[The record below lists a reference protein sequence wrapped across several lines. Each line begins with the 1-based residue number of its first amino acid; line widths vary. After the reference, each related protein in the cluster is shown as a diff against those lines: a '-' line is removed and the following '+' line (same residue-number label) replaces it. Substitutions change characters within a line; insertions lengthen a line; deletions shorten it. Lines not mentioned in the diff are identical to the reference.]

1 MKDMDLKIRKR
12 DASSVDY
19 DPTKISLAIEKA
31 VHCVTQDEGDLPV
44 HLKTIVNN
52 ITAALDNIITGYAHR
67 GQSEVDVEHIQ
78 DLVEHQLMGAGL
90 YEVARA
96 FILYRE
102 EHKKA
107 RNQRL
112 RPEASAIQDYMLVSR
127 YARYLPEF
135 GRRETF
141 AEAVGRV
148 RDMHLRRY
156 PQAEDDIRW
165 AFDQVLEKRCL
176 PSMRSMQFAGP
187 AIERNHARMYNCTF
201 GICDRLEFFHDGLFL
216 LLCGTG
222 VGFSVEF
229 EHVEKL
235 PALAPAIDEANVRHF
250 NVPDTIE
257 GWSDAMHELMLSY
270 IEGYLVEFN
279 YSKIRPRGS
288 LLETSGGRAPGH
300 VPLRR
305 ALERA
310 RNILDGALGRKLKP
324 IEAYDIMM
332 HAADAVIAGGVR
344 RSATICLFSVDDGE
358 MMNAKRGNWFVENP
372 QRGRSNNSVKLI
384 RDETSKAQFM
394 RIFAKQ
400 KEWGEP
406 GFYFAN
412 DLSHGCN
419 PCCEIGLNPHLEVTD
434 EAGNVTIESGWQ
446 FCNLTEINGAKL
458 VCEEDFRIAV
468 RAATIIGTLQAGYT
482 DFPYLGATTEKLCR
496 REALLGV
503 SITGM
508 MDSPNIALD
517 PALQRQM
524 AAYAIEVNGDLSRKI
539 GTEPAARLTCV
550 KPAGSTSLL
559 LGTAS
564 GIHPRYARRYF
575 RRVQANK
582 TDPVYRFFNEQ
593 NPHMCEES
601 VWSANKTDDV
611 ITFCV
616 EAPEK
621 AILRNEMSAM
631 DLLKY
636 VHSTQQNWVVPG
648 TARPESNPG
657 LHHNVSNTLTVR
669 PGEWDQVADYIWDNR
684 ADFTGVSM
692 LAAAGDKLYQQA
704 PHEEV
709 VTPQEETLWNE
720 LIAKFRT
727 VDYTQMR
734 EHEDVTNLQGE
745 IACAGGS
752 CELV

>member
-1 MKDMDLKIRKR
+1 MNIKVKKR
-12 DASSVDY
+12 DAISVDY
-19 DPTKISLAIEKA
+19 DEKKIYIAIEKA
-31 VHCVTQDEGDLPV
+31 IKNA
-44 HLKTIVNN
+44 LKYENEVPAHIRTILNN
-52 ITAALDNIITGYAHR
+52 ITSAIDNIIQGYAKR
-67 GQSEVDVEHIQ
+67 GKEEIDVETIQ
-78 DLVEHQLMGAGL
+78 DLVEQQLMGAGL

-96 FILYRE
+96 YILYRE

-112 RPEASAIQDYMLVSR
+112 RPDASAIQDYMLVSR
-127 YARYLPEF
+127 YARFLPEK

-141 AEAVGRV
+141 EEAVNRV
-148 RDMHLRRY
+148 RNMHLRRY
-156 PQAEDDIRW
+156 PAATEDINW
-165 AFDQVLEKRCL
+165 AFDRVLEKRCL
-176 PSMRSMQFAGP
+176 PSMRSMQFGGK
-187 AIERNHARMYNCTF
+187 AIEKNHARMYNCTF
-201 GICDRLEFFHDGLFL
+201 GICDHIEFFRNGLFL

-235 PALAPAIDEANVRHF
+235 PPLAPAIDEGTVRHF
-250 NVPDTIE
+250 TIPDTIE
-257 GWSDAMHELMLSY
+257 GWADALHELVMSY
-270 IEGYLVEFN
+270 VEGYLVEFN
-279 YSKIRPRGS
+279 YSQIRHRGAP
-288 LLETSGGRAPGH
+288 LKTSGGRAPGH

-305 ALERA
+305 AIERA
-310 RNILDGALGRKLKP
+310 RNIFDGALGRKLKP
-324 IEAYDIMM
+324 IECYDIMM

-344 RSATICLFSVDDGE
+344 RSATICLFSPDDGE
-358 MMNAKRGNWFVENP
+358 MMNAKRGNWFEENP

-384 RDETSKAQFM
+384 RNETSKAQFL

-406 GFYFAN
+406 GFYFSN

-419 PCCEIGLNPHLEVTD
+419 PCCEIGLNPHLEVID
-434 EAGNVTIESGWQ
+434 EKGEKHIESGWQ

-458 VCEEDFRIAV
+458 RSEEDFKIAV

-482 DFPYLGATTEKLCR
+482 DFPYVGETTEKLCR

-508 MDSPNIALD
+508 MDSPSIALN
-517 PALQRQM
+517 PKLQKKM
-524 AAYAIEVNGDLSRKI
+524 AQYAIEVNREISLKI

-564 GIHPRYARRYF
+564 GIHPRHARRYF

-582 TDPVYRFFNEQ
+582 TDPVYKFFKQ
-593 NPHMCEES
+593 KNPHMCEES

-616 EAPEK
+616 EAPDE
-621 AILRNEMSAM
+621 AILRSEMSAM
-631 DLLKY
+631 DLLKH
-636 VHSTQQNWVVPG
+636 VHSTQQNWVIPG
-648 TARPESNPG
+648 TARPEMNPG
-657 LHHNVSNTLTVR
+657 LYHNVSNTLTVR
-669 PGEWDQVADYIWDNR
+669 EDEWDDIAEYIWENR
-684 ADFTGVSM
+684 ADFTGISM
-692 LAAAGDKLYQQA
+692 LAASGDKLYQQA

-709 VTPQEETLWNE
+709 STPQDETLWNE
-720 LIAKFRT
+720 LISKFQS
-727 VDYTQMR
+727 VDFTQMK
-734 EHEDVTNLQGE
+734 ETEDETNLQGE
-745 IACAGGS
+745 IACAGGA

>member
-1 MKDMDLKIRKR
+1 MSIKVKKR
-12 DASSVDY
+12 DYATVDY
-19 DPTKISLAIEKA
+19 DERKIFKAIEKA
-31 VHCVTQDEGDLPV
+31 VKSSVLTEGDVPQ
-44 HLKTIVNN
+44 HLVTIVRD
-52 ITAALDNIITGYAHR
+52 ITAKLDNIIKGYQQR
-67 GQSEVDVEHIQ
+67 GKDQVDVEHIQ
-78 DLVEHQLMGAGL
+78 DLVEQQLMGAGL
-90 YEVARA
+90 YEVAKA
-96 FILYRE
+96 YILYRE
-102 EHKKA
+102 EHKHA

-112 RPEASAIQDYMLVSR
+112 RPDAAAIQDYMLASR
-127 YARYLPEF
+127 YARFLPAL

-148 RDMHLRRY
+148 RDMHLRCF
-156 PQAEDDIRW
+156 PAAEEDIRW
-165 AFDQVLEKRCL
+165 AFDRVLEKRCL
-176 PSMRSMQFAGP
+176 PSMRSMQFGGK
-187 AIERNHARMYNCTF
+187 AIETNHARMYNCTF
-201 GICDRLEFFHDGLFL
+201 GICDRMEFFAEGLYL

-235 PALAPAIDEANVRHF
+235 PPLAPSIDEGSVVHF
-250 NVPDTIE
+250 TVPDTIE
-257 GWSDAMHELMLSY
+257 GWADAMQALIDSY
-270 IEGYLVEFN
+270 VKGYLVEFN
-279 YSKIRPRGS
+279 YSLIRPRGAKLS
-288 LLETSGGRAPGH
+288 TSGGRAPGH

-305 ALERA
+305 AIERG

-324 IEAYDIMM
+324 IECYDVMM

-344 RSATICLFSVDDGE
+344 RSATICLFSADDGE
-358 MMNAKRGNWFVENP
+358 MMNAKRGNWFEENP

-384 RDETSKAQFM
+384 RDETSKAQFL
-394 RIFAKQ
+394 RIFTKQ

-419 PCCEIGLNPHLEVTD
+419 PCCEIGLNPHLEVKD
-434 EAGNVTIESGWQ
+434 ADGNVTIESGWQ

-458 VCEEDFRIAV
+458 LSEEDFRIAV

-482 DFPYLGATTEKLCR
+482 TFPYLGETTEKLCR

-508 MDSPNIALD
+508 MDSPSITLD
-517 PALQRQM
+517 PDMQQRM
-524 AAYAIEVNGDLSRKI
+524 AKYAIEVNRETTLKI

-564 GIHPRYARRYF
+564 GIHPRHARRYF

-582 TDPVYRFFNEQ
+582 TDPIYKFFNEV

-616 EAPEK
+616 EAPEE
-621 AILRNEMSAM
+621 AILRSEMSAM

-648 TARPESNPG
+648 TARPEMNPG
-657 LHHNVSNTLTVR
+657 LYHNVSNTLTVR
-669 PGEWDQVADYIWDNR
+669 EGEWDAVADYIWENR
-684 ADFTGVSM
+684 ADFTGISM
-692 LAAAGDKLYQQA
+692 LAATGDKIYQQA

-709 VTPQEETLWNE
+709 VTAQDETLWNE
-720 LIAKFRT
+720 LISKFRS
-727 VDYTQMR
+727 VDYTEMQ
-734 EHEDVTNLQGE
+734 EADDETNLQGE
-745 IACAGGS
+745 IACAGGA

>member
-1 MKDMDLKIRKR
+1 MVIKVKKR
-12 DASSVDY
+12 DAATVDY
-19 DPTKISLAIEKA
+19 DESKIFSAIEKA
-31 VHCVTQDEGDLPV
+31 VKSATKTDENVPP
-44 HLKTIVNN
+44 HLLTIVKD
-52 ITAALDNIITGYAHR
+52 ITAKLDNIIKGYEHR
-67 GQSEVDVEHIQ
+67 GQDGVDVEQIQ
-78 DLVEHQLMGAGL
+78 DLVEQQLMGAGL
-90 YEVARA
+90 YDVAKA
-96 FILYRE
+96 YILYRE

-112 RPEASAIQDYMLVSR
+112 RPDASAIQDYMLVSR
-127 YARYLPEF
+127 YARFLPEL

-141 AEAVGRV
+141 PEAVGRV
-148 RDMHLRRY
+148 RDMHLRTF
-156 PQAEDDIRW
+156 PGAETDIRW
-165 AFDQVLEKRCL
+165 AFDQVVDKRCL
-176 PSMRSMQFAGP
+176 PSMRSMQFGGQ
-187 AIERNHARMYNCTF
+187 AIEKNHARMYNCTF
-201 GICDRLEFFHDGLFL
+201 GICDRIEFFREGLYL

-235 PALAPAIDEANVRHF
+235 PELAPSVDEGTVVHF
-250 NVPDTIE
+250 TVPDTIE
-257 GWSDAMHELMLSY
+257 GWADAMHELVVSY
-270 IEGYLVEFN
+270 TEGYLVEFN
-279 YSKIRPRGS
+279 YSKIRSRGS
-288 LLETSGGRAPGH
+288 VLKTSGGRAPGH

-305 ALERA
+305 ALERC

-324 IEAYDIMM
+324 IECYDLMM

-344 RSATICLFSVDDGE
+344 RSATICLFSPDDGE
-358 MMNAKRGNWFVENP
+358 MMNAKRGNWFNENP

-384 RDETSKAQFM
+384 RNETSKAQFL
-394 RIFAKQ
+394 RIFQKQ

-406 GFYFAN
+406 GFYFSN

-419 PCCEIGLNPHLEVTD
+419 PCCEIGLNPHLEVKD
-434 EAGNVTIESGWQ
+434 AEGNITIESGWQ
-446 FCNLTEINGAKL
+446 FCNLTEINGAML
-458 VCEEDFRIAV
+458 HTEEDFRIAV

-482 DFPYLGATTEKLCR
+482 TFPYLGETTEKLCR

-508 MDSPNIALD
+508 MDSPSVTLD
-517 PALQRQM
+517 PIMQQKM
-524 AAYAIEVNGDLSRKI
+524 AKYAIEVNREISLKI
-539 GTEPAARLTCV
+539 NTEPAARLTCV

-564 GIHPRYARRYF
+564 GIHPRHARRYF

-582 TDPVYRFFNEQ
+582 TDPVYKFFNAQ
-593 NPHMCEES
+593 NPHMCNES

-616 EAPEK
+616 EAPEE
-621 AILRNEMSAM
+621 AILRSEMSAI

-648 TARPESNPG
+648 TARPETNPG
-657 LHHNVSNTLTVR
+657 LYHNVSNTLTVR
-669 PGEWDQVADYIWDNR
+669 DGEWDAVAEYIWENR
-684 ADFTGVSM
+684 ADFTGISM
-692 LAAAGDKLYQQA
+692 LAASGDKAYAQA

-709 VTPQEETLWNE
+709 LSAQDETLWNE
-720 LIAKFRT
+720 LIAKFHK
-727 VDYTQMR
+727 VDYTQM
-734 EHEDVTNLQGE
+734 HEQDDTTNLQGE
-745 IACAGGS
+745 IACAGGA

>member
-1 MKDMDLKIRKR
+1 MDIKVKKR
-12 DASSVDY
+12 DTATVDY
-19 DPTKISLAIEKA
+19 DESKIYNAIEKA
-31 VHCVTQDEGDLPV
+31 VKNAVQSEDDVPQ
-44 HLKTIVNN
+44 HLVTIVKD
-52 ITAALDNIITGYAHR
+52 ITAKLDNIIMGYLKR
-67 GQSEVDVEHIQ
+67 GKEEVDVEHIQ
-78 DLVEHQLMGAGL
+78 DLVEQQLMGAGL
-90 YEVARA
+90 YDVARA
-96 FILYRE
+96 YILYRE
-102 EHKKA
+102 EHKQA

-112 RPEASAIQDYMLVSR
+112 RPDASAIQDYMLASR
-127 YARYLPEF
+127 YARYLPAE
-135 GRRETF
+135 GRRETY

-148 RDMHLRRY
+148 RDMHLRAF
-156 PQAEDDIRW
+156 PSAEEDIRW
-165 AFDQVLEKRCL
+165 AFDQVLDKRCL
-176 PSMRSMQFAGP
+176 PSMRSMQFGGP
-187 AIERNHARMYNCTF
+187 AIETNHARMYNCTF
-201 GICDRLEFFHDGLFL
+201 GICDRIEFFSEGLFL

-235 PALAPAIDEANVRHF
+235 PALAANVDEGTVRHF
-250 NVPDTIE
+250 DVPDTIE
-257 GWSDAMHELMLSY
+257 GWADAMKELMLSY
-270 IEGYLVEFN
+270 IDGYLVEFN
-279 YSKIRPRGS
+279 YSQIRARGAKLS
-288 LLETSGGRAPGH
+288 TSGGRAPGH

-344 RSATICLFSVDDGE
+344 RSATICLFSPDDGE
-358 MMNAKRGNWFVENP
+358 MMNAKRGNWFNENP

-384 RDETSKAQFM
+384 RNETSKAQFL
-394 RIFAKQ
+394 RIFQKQ

-406 GFYFAN
+406 GFYFAS

-419 PCCEIGLNPHLEVTD
+419 PCCEIGLNPHLEVKD
-434 EAGNVTIESGWQ
+434 ADGNITIESGWQ

-458 VCEEDFRIAV
+458 LTEEDFQTAV

-482 DFPYLGATTEKLCR
+482 SFPYLGETTEKLCQ

-508 MDSPNIALD
+508 MDSPSITLD
-517 PALQRQM
+517 PVLQQKM
-524 AAYAIEVNGDLSRKI
+524 AKYAIEVNREVTLKI

-564 GIHPRYARRYF
+564 GIHPRHARRYF
-575 RRVQANK
+575 RRAQANK
-582 TDPVYRFFNEQ
+582 TDPVYSFFNDV

-611 ITFCV
+611 ITFCI
-616 EAPEK
+616 EAPEE
-621 AILRNEMSAM
+621 AILRSEMTAM
-631 DLLKY
+631 DLLKH

-657 LHHNVSNTLTVR
+657 LYHNVSNTLTVR
-669 PGEWDQVADYIWDNR
+669 DDEWDDVADYIWENR
-684 ADFTGVSM
+684 ADFTGISM
-692 LAAAGDKLYQQA
+692 LAATGDKIYQQA

-709 VTPQEETLWNE
+709 LTAQDETLWNE
-720 LIAKFRT
+720 LISKFQS
-727 VDYTQMR
+727 VDYTLMK
-734 EHEDVTNLQGE
+734 EEDDETNLQGE
-745 IACAGGS
+745 IACAGGA

>member
-1 MKDMDLKIRKR
+1 MQIKVKKR
-12 DASSVDY
+12 DAAKVAY
-19 DPTKISLAIEKA
+19 DETKIFNAIERA
-31 VHCVTQDEGDLPV
+31 VKSCVQPEGEVPP
-44 HLKTIVNN
+44 HLRTIVRD
-52 ITAALDNIITGYAHR
+52 ITAKLDNIIKGYQHR
-67 GQSEVDVEHIQ
+67 GMDEVDVEQIQ
-78 DLVEHQLMGAGL
+78 DLVEQQLMGAGL
-90 YEVARA
+90 YDVARA
-96 FILYRE
+96 YILYRE

-112 RPEASAIQDYMLVSR
+112 RPDASAIQDYMLVSR
-127 YARYLPEF
+127 YARFLPEM

-148 RDMHLRRY
+148 RDMHLRTF
-156 PQAEDDIRW
+156 PAAEEDIRW
-165 AFDQVLEKRCL
+165 AFDQVVDKRCL
-176 PSMRSMQFAGP
+176 PSMRSMQFGGQ
-187 AIERNHARMYNCTF
+187 AIEKNHARMYNCTF
-201 GICDRLEFFHDGLFL
+201 GICDRLEFFSEGLYL

-235 PALAPAIDEANVRHF
+235 PALAYSVDEGNVVHF
-250 NVPDTIE
+250 TVPDTIE
-257 GWSDAMHELMLSY
+257 GWADAMHELIKSY
-270 IEGYLVEFN
+270 VDGYLVEFN
-279 YSKIRPRGS
+279 YSRIRPRGS
-288 LLETSGGRAPGH
+288 LLKTSGGRAPGH

-324 IEAYDIMM
+324 IECYDIMM

-344 RSATICLFSVDDGE
+344 RSATICLFSPDDGE
-358 MMNAKRGNWFVENP
+358 MMNAKRGNWFSENP

-384 RDETSKAQFM
+384 RNETSKAQFL
-394 RIFAKQ
+394 RIFKKQ

-406 GFYFAN
+406 GFYFSNA
-412 DLSHGCN
+412 LSHGCN
-419 PCCEIGLNPHLEVTD
+419 PCCEIGLNPHLEVKD
-434 EAGNVTIESGWQ
+434 ADGNITIESGWQ

-458 VCEEDFRIAV
+458 QSEEDFRIAV

-482 DFPYLGATTEKLCR
+482 TFPYLGETTEKLCR

-508 MDSPNIALD
+508 MDSPAVTLD
-517 PALQRQM
+517 PVMQKKM
-524 AAYAIEVNGDLSRKI
+524 AKYAIEVNREVSLKI

-564 GIHPRYARRYF
+564 GIHPRHARRYF

-582 TDPVYRFFNEQ
+582 TDPVYKFFNSQ
-593 NPHMCEES
+593 NPHMCEDS

-616 EAPEK
+616 EAPEE
-621 AILRNEMSAM
+621 AILRSEMSAI
-631 DLLKY
+631 DLLKH
-636 VHSTQQNWVVPG
+636 VHSTQQNWVIPG

-657 LHHNVSNTLTVR
+657 LYHNVSNTLTVR
-669 PGEWDQVADYIWDNR
+669 DDEWDAVAEYIWENR
-684 ADFTGVSM
+684 ADFTGISM
-692 LAAAGDKLYQQA
+692 LAASGDKAYAQA

-709 VTPQEETLWNE
+709 LSAQDETLWNE
-720 LIAKFRT
+720 LISKFRS
-727 VDYTQMR
+727 VDYTQM
-734 EHEDVTNLQGE
+734 HEQDDTTNLQGE
-745 IACAGGS
+745 IACAGGA

>member
-1 MKDMDLKIRKR
+1 MVIKVKKR
-12 DASSVDY
+12 DAASVEY
-19 DPTKISLAIEKA
+19 DESKIYTAIEKA
-31 VHCVTQDEGDLPV
+31 VKSSVQTDDEVPQ
-44 HLKTIVNN
+44 HLATIIRD
-52 ITAALDNIITGYAHR
+52 ITAKMDNIIKGYEHH
-67 GQSEVDVEHIQ
+67 GKDEIDVEQIQ
-78 DLVEHQLMGAGL
+78 DLVEQQLMGAGL
-90 YEVARA
+90 YDVARA
-96 FILYRE
+96 YILYRE

-112 RPEASAIQDYMLVSR
+112 RPDASAIQDYMLASR
-127 YARYLPEF
+127 YARYIPER
-135 GRRETF
+135 GRRETYP
-141 AEAVGRV
+141 EAVGRV
-148 RDMHLRRY
+148 RDMHLRTF
-156 PQAEDDIRW
+156 PAAEEDIRW
-165 AFDQVLEKRCL
+165 AFDQVLDKRCL
-176 PSMRSMQFAGP
+176 PSMRSMQFGGP
-187 AIERNHARMYNCTF
+187 AIEKNHARMYNCTF
-201 GICDRLEFFHDGLFL
+201 GICDRVEFFAEGLFL

-235 PALAPAIDEANVRHF
+235 PPLAASVDEGTVVHF
-250 NVPDTIE
+250 DVPDTIE
-257 GWSDAMHELMLSY
+257 GWADAMQELIKSY
-270 IEGYLVEFN
+270 VEGYLVEFN
-279 YSKIRPRGS
+279 YSIIRARGTV
-288 LLETSGGRAPGH
+288 LKTSGGRAPGH

-324 IEAYDIMM
+324 IECYDVMM

-344 RSATICLFSVDDGE
+344 RSATICLFSPDDGE
-358 MMNAKRGNWFVENP
+358 MMNAKRGNWFEENP

-384 RDETSKAQFM
+384 RNETSKAQFL
-394 RIFAKQ
+394 RIFTKQ

-419 PCCEIGLNPHLEVTD
+419 PCCEIGLNPHLEVKD
-434 EAGNVTIESGWQ
+434 SEGNVTIESGWQ
-446 FCNLTEINGAKL
+446 FCNLTEINGSKL
-458 VCEEDFRIAV
+458 LSEEDFRTAV

-482 DFPYLGATTEKLCR
+482 TFPYLGETTEKLCQ

-508 MDSPNIALD
+508 MDSPSITLD
-517 PALQRQM
+517 PVLQQKM
-524 AAYAIEVNGDLSRKI
+524 ARYAIEVNREISLKI
-539 GTEPAARLTCV
+539 QTEPAARLTCV

-564 GIHPRYARRYF
+564 GIHPRHARRYF
-575 RRVQANK
+575 RRAQANK
-582 TDPVYRFFNEQ
+582 TDPVYRFFNDT

-616 EAPEK
+616 EAPEE
-621 AILRNEMSAM
+621 AILRSEMSAM
-631 DLLKY
+631 DLLKH

-669 PGEWDQVADYIWDNR
+669 DDEWDDVADYIWENR
-684 ADFTGVSM
+684 ADFTGISM
-692 LAAAGDKLYQQA
+692 LAASGDKFYQQA

-709 VTPQEETLWNE
+709 VTAQDETLWNE
-720 LIAKFRT
+720 LISKFQS
-727 VDYTQMR
+727 VDYTLMR

-745 IACAGGS
+745 IACAGGA

>member
-1 MKDMDLKIRKR
+1 MVIKVKKR
-12 DASSVDY
+12 DAATVDY
-19 DPTKISLAIEKA
+19 DESKISNAIAKA
-31 VHCVTQDEGDLPV
+31 VKSCVQPDEEVPL
-44 HLKTIVNN
+44 HLTTIVKD
-52 ITAALDNIITGYAHR
+52 ITTKLDNIIKGYEHGGR
-67 GQSEVDVEHIQ
+67 NEVDVEHIQ
-78 DLVEHQLMGAGL
+78 DLVEQQLMGVGL
-90 YEVARA
+90 YDVAKA
-96 FILYRE
+96 YILYRE

-112 RPEASAIQDYMLVSR
+112 RPDASAIQDYMLVSR
-127 YARYLPEF
+127 YARFVPEL
-135 GRRETF
+135 GRRETYP
-141 AEAVGRV
+141 EAVARV
-148 RDMHLRRY
+148 RDMHLRTY
-156 PQAEDDIRW
+156 PAAEEDIRW
-165 AFDQVLEKRCL
+165 AFDRVVEKRCL
-176 PSMRSMQFAGP
+176 PSMRSMQFGGR
-187 AIERNHARMYNCTF
+187 AIEQNHARMYNCTF
-201 GICDRLEFFHDGLFL
+201 GICDRVEFFSQGLFL

-235 PALAPAIDEANVRHF
+235 PPLAPSVDEGTVRHF
-250 NVPDTIE
+250 TVPDTIE
-257 GWSDAMHELMLSY
+257 GWSDAMQELLESY
-270 IEGYLVEFN
+270 IQGYLVEFN
-279 YSKIRPRGS
+279 YSQIRARGAQ
-288 LLETSGGRAPGH
+288 LKTSGGRAPGH

-310 RNILDGALGRKLKP
+310 RNILDGAVGRKLKP
-324 IEAYDIMM
+324 IECYDVMM

-344 RSATICLFSVDDGE
+344 RSATICLFSPDDGE
-358 MMNAKRGNWFVENP
+358 MMNAKRGTWFEENP

-384 RDETSKAQFM
+384 RNETSKAQFL
-394 RIFAKQ
+394 RIFTKQ

-419 PCCEIGLNPHLEVTD
+419 PCCEIGLNPHLEVRD
-434 EAGNVTIESGWQ
+434 ADGNVTVESGWQ
-446 FCNLTEINGAKL
+446 FCNLTEINGAML
-458 VCEEDFRIAV
+458 QSEEDFRTAV

-482 DFPYLGATTEKLCR
+482 SFPYLGETTEKLCR

-508 MDSPNIALD
+508 MDSPGIALD
-517 PALQRQM
+517 PELQRKM
-524 AAYAIEVNGDLSRKI
+524 AEYAIEVNREISLKI
-539 GTEPAARLTCV
+539 DTEPAARLTCV

-564 GIHPRYARRYF
+564 GIHPRHARRYF
-575 RRVQANK
+575 RRAQANK
-582 TDPVYRFFNEQ
+582 TDPVYQYFKET

-601 VWSANKTDDV
+601 VWSANRTDDV

-616 EAPEK
+616 EAPEE
-621 AILRNEMSAM
+621 AVLRSEMSAI
-631 DLLKY
+631 DLLKH

-657 LHHNVSNTLTVR
+657 LYHNVSNTLTVR
-669 PGEWDQVADYIWDNR
+669 DEEWDAVADYIWENR
-684 ADFTGVSM
+684 ADFTGISM

-709 VTPQEETLWNE
+709 TTAQDETLWNE
-720 LIAKFRT
+720 LITKFRS
-727 VDYTQMR
+727 VDYTQM
-734 EHEDVTNLQGE
+734 HEQEDETNLQGE
-745 IACAGGS
+745 IACAGGA

>member
-1 MKDMDLKIRKR
+1 MEIKVKKR
-12 DASSVDY
+12 DTASVEY
-19 DPTKISLAIEKA
+19 DESKIYNAIEKA
-31 VHCVTQDEGDLPV
+31 VKSSVQSEDDVPQ
-44 HLKTIVNN
+44 HLATIIRD
-52 ITAALDNIITGYAHR
+52 ITTKLDNIIKGYEHH
-67 GQSEVDVEHIQ
+67 GKDEVDVEHIQ
-78 DLVEHQLMGAGL
+78 DLVEQQLMGVGL
-90 YEVARA
+90 YDVARA
-96 FILYRE
+96 YILYRE

-112 RPEASAIQDYMLVSR
+112 RPDASAIQDYMLASR
-127 YARYLPEF
+127 YARYLPEL
-135 GRRETF
+135 GRRETY
-141 AEAVGRV
+141 AESVARV

-156 PQAEDDIRW
+156 PAAEEDIRW
-165 AFDQVLEKRCL
+165 AFDQVLDRRCL

-187 AIERNHARMYNCTF
+187 AIEKNHARMYNCTF
-201 GICDRLEFFHDGLFL
+201 GICDRVGFFRDGLFL

-235 PALAPAIDEANVRHF
+235 PVLAPSVDEGTVRHF

-257 GWSDAMHELMLSY
+257 GWADAMHELVLSY
-270 IEGYLVEFN
+270 IDGYLVEFN
-279 YSKIRPRGS
+279 YSEIRHRGS
-288 LLETSGGRAPGH
+288 FLKTSGGRAPGH

-310 RNILDGALGRKLKP
+310 RNIFDEALGRKLKP

-344 RSATICLFSVDDGE
+344 RSATICLFSPDDGE
-358 MMNAKRGNWFVENP
+358 MMNAKRGNWFEENP

-384 RDETSKAQFM
+384 RNETSKAQFL
-394 RIFAKQ
+394 RIFTKQ

-419 PCCEIGLNPHLEVTD
+419 PCCEIGLNPHLEVKGAD
-434 EAGNVTIESGWQ
+434 GSVAIESGWQ

-458 VCEEDFRIAV
+458 CSEEDFRIAV
-468 RAATIIGTLQAGYT
+468 RAATIIGTCQAGYT
-482 DFPYLGATTEKLCR
+482 EFPYLGETTEKLCC

-508 MDSPNIALD
+508 MDSPAVTLD
-517 PALQRQM
+517 PVMQQQM
-524 AAYAIEVNGDLSRKI
+524 AKYAIEVNREMSLKI

-564 GIHPRYARRYF
+564 GIHPRHARRYF

-582 TDPVYRFFNEQ
+582 TDPVYSFFNEQ
-593 NPHMCEES
+593 NPHMCEDS

-616 EAPEK
+616 EAPDE
-621 AILRNEMSAM
+621 AILRGEMSAM
-631 DLLKY
+631 DLLQH

-648 TARPESNPG
+648 TARPEMNPG

-669 PGEWDQVADYIWDNR
+669 DDEWDDVADYIWRNR
-684 ADFTGVSM
+684 ADFTGISM
-692 LAAAGDKLYQQA
+692 LAASGDKLYQQA

-709 VTPQEETLWNE
+709 VTAQDETLWNE
-720 LIAKFRT
+720 LISKFKS
-727 VDYTQMR
+727 VDYTLMHER
-734 EHEDVTNLQGE
+734 EDATNLQGE
-745 IACAGGS
+745 VACAGGA

>member
-1 MKDMDLKIRKR
+1 MERKVKKR
-12 DASSVDY
+12 DAASVEY
-19 DPTKISLAIEKA
+19 DETKIYTAIEKA
-31 VHCVTQDEGDLPV
+31 VQSAIKSEGDVPQ
-44 HLKTIVNN
+44 HLKTIINN
-52 ITAALDNIITGYAHR
+52 ITSSLDNIITGYVNR
-67 GQSEVDVEHIQ
+67 GQEEVDVEHIQ
-78 DLVEHQLMGAGL
+78 DLVEQQLMGAGL
-90 YEVARA
+90 YDVARA
-96 FILYRE
+96 YILYRE

-107 RNQRL
+107 RNQRM
-112 RPEASAIQDYMLVSR
+112 RPDASAIQDYMLVSR
-127 YARYLPEF
+127 YARYLPEL

-156 PQAEDDIRW
+156 PAAEADISW
-165 AFDQVLEKRCL
+165 AFDQVLDKRCL
-176 PSMRSMQFAGP
+176 PSMRSMQFGGK
-187 AIERNHARMYNCTF
+187 AIEKNHARMYNCTF
-201 GICDRLEFFHDGLFL
+201 GICDRIEFFRDGLFL

-235 PALAPAIDEANVRHF
+235 PAIAATVDEGTVRHF

-257 GWSDAMHELMLSY
+257 GWADAMQELVLSY
-270 IEGYLVEFN
+270 VEGYLVEFN
-279 YSKIRPRGS
+279 YSEIRHRGS
-288 LLETSGGRAPGH
+288 QLSTSGGRAPGH

-310 RNILDGALGRKLKP
+310 RNILDGAQGRKLKP

-344 RSATICLFSVDDGE
+344 RSATICLFSADDGE
-358 MMNAKRGNWFVENP
+358 MMNAKRGNWFDENP

-384 RDETSKAQFM
+384 RNETSKAQFL
-394 RIFAKQ
+394 RIFTKQ

-419 PCCEIGLNPHLEVTD
+419 PCCEIGLNPHLEVMD
-434 EAGNVTIESGWQ
+434 ADGHVTIESGWQ

-458 VCEEDFRIAV
+458 LSEEDFRIAV

-482 DFPYLGATTEKLCR
+482 DFPYLGSTTEILCR

-508 MDSPNIALD
+508 MDAPAITLD
-517 PALQRQM
+517 PVMQQKM
-524 AAYAIEVNGDLSRKI
+524 AKYAIEVNREMSLKI
-539 GTEPAARLTCV
+539 ETEPAARLTCV

-564 GIHPRYARRYF
+564 GIHPRHARRYF

-582 TDPVYRFFNEQ
+582 TDPVYKFFNEQ
-593 NPHMCEES
+593 NPHMCNES

-616 EAPEK
+616 EAPDE
-621 AILRNEMSAM
+621 AILRSEMSAM
-631 DLLKY
+631 DLLKH

-648 TARPESNPG
+648 TARPEMNPG
-657 LHHNVSNTLTVR
+657 LYHNVSNTLTVR
-669 PGEWDQVADYIWDNR
+669 DGEWDQVADYIWENR
-684 ADFTGVSM
+684 ADFTGISM
-692 LAAAGDKLYQQA
+692 LAASGDKLYQQA

-709 VTPQEETLWNE
+709 LTAQDETLWNE
-720 LIAKFRT
+720 LIANFRPS
-727 VDYTQMR
+727 DYTLM
-734 EHEDVTNLQGE
+734 HEQEDTTNLQGE
-745 IACAGGS
+745 IACAGGA

>member
-1 MKDMDLKIRKR
+1 MIKVKKR
-12 DASSVDY
+12 DSATVDY
-19 DPTKISLAIEKA
+19 DEKKIYIAIEKA
-31 VHCVTQDEGDLPV
+31 VKNATKTEGELPP
-44 HLKTIVNN
+44 HLATIIRD
-52 ITAALDNIITGYAHR
+52 ITAKLGNIVQGFERAGR
-67 GQSEVDVEHIQ
+67 AEVDVETLQ
-78 DLVEHQLMGAGL
+78 DLVEQQLMGAGL

-96 FILYRE
+96 YILYRE

-107 RNQRL
+107 RNRRL
-112 RPEASAIQDYMLVSR
+112 RPDASAIQDYMLASR
-127 YARYLPEF
+127 YARFLPEK

-141 AEAVGRV
+141 AEAVARV

-156 PQAEDDIRW
+156 PQAREDIEW
-165 AFDQVLEKRCL
+165 AFEQVLEKRCL
-176 PSMRSMQFAGP
+176 PSMRAMQFAGP
-187 AIERNHARMYNCTF
+187 AIEKNHARMYNCTF
-201 GICDRLEFFHDGLFL
+201 GICDRIEFFRDGLFL

-235 PALAPAIDEANVRHF
+235 PPLAPAIDEGNVHHF
-250 NVPDTIE
+250 TVPDTIE
-257 GWSDAMHELMLSY
+257 GWADAMQELIVSY
-270 IEGYLVEFN
+270 VEGYLVEFN
-279 YSKIRPRGS
+279 YSQIRHRGS
-288 LLETSGGRAPGH
+288 LLKTSGGRAPGH

-305 ALERA
+305 ALERS
-310 RNILDGALGRKLKP
+310 RNILDQALGRKLKP
-324 IEAYDIMM
+324 IECYDIMM

-344 RSATICLFSVDDGE
+344 RSATICLFSPDDGE
-358 MMNAKRGNWFVENP
+358 MMNAKRGNWFEENP

-384 RDETSKAQFM
+384 RNETSKAQFL

-419 PCCEIGLNPHLEVTD
+419 PCCEIGLNPHLEVRD
-434 EAGNVTIESGWQ
+434 AKGNVSIESGWQ
-446 FCNLTEINGAKL
+446 FCNLTEINGARLKG
-458 VCEEDFRIAV
+458 EEDFRTAV
-468 RAATIIGTLQAGYT
+468 RAAAIIGTCQAGYT
-482 DFPYLGATTEKLCR
+482 EFPYLGETTEKLCR
-496 REALLGV
+496 REALLGI

-508 MDSPNIALD
+508 MDSPSVALD
-517 PALQRQM
+517 PELQRRM
-524 AAYAIEVNGDLSRKI
+524 AEYAIEVNREMSVKI

-564 GIHPRYARRYF
+564 GIHPRHARRYF
-575 RRVQANK
+575 RRIQANK
-582 TDPVYRFFNEQ
+582 TDPVYRFFMEH

-616 EAPEK
+616 EAPEE
-621 AILRNEMSAM
+621 AILRGEMSAM
-631 DLLKY
+631 DLLRH

-648 TARPESNPG
+648 TARPEMNPG
-657 LHHNVSNTLTVR
+657 LYHNVSNTLTVR
-669 PGEWDQVADYIWDNR
+669 EDEWDEVAEYIWENR
-684 ADFTGVSM
+684 ADFTGISM

-709 VTPQEETLWNE
+709 TTPQDETLWNE
-720 LIAKFRT
+720 LIANFRP
-727 VDYTQMR
+727 VDYTLMVEQ
-734 EHEDVTNLQGE
+734 EDGTNLQGE
-745 IACAGGS
+745 IACAGGA

>member
-1 MKDMDLKIRKR
+1 MVIKVKKR
-12 DASSVDY
+12 DTATVDY
-19 DPTKISLAIEKA
+19 DEEKIYKAIEKA
-31 VHCVTQDEGDLPV
+31 VKSSVQSDGDVPQ
-44 HLKTIVNN
+44 HLVTIVKD
-52 ITAALDNIITGYAHR
+52 ITAKLDNIIKGYEQR
-67 GQSEVDVEHIQ
+67 GKDEIDVELIQ
-78 DLVEHQLMGAGL
+78 DLVEQQLMGAGL
-90 YEVARA
+90 YEVAKA
-96 FILYRE
+96 YILYRE
-102 EHKKA
+102 EHKQA

-112 RPEASAIQDYMLVSR
+112 RPDASAIQDYMLVSR
-127 YARYLPEF
+127 YARYLPELN
-135 GRRETF
+135 RRETY

-148 RDMHLRRY
+148 RDMHLRQF
-156 PQAEDDIRW
+156 PAAEEDIRW
-165 AFDQVLEKRCL
+165 AFDQVLDKRCL
-176 PSMRSMQFAGP
+176 PSMRSMQFGGK
-187 AIERNHARMYNCTF
+187 AIESNHARMYNCTF
-201 GICDRLEFFHDGLFL
+201 GICDRIEFFAEGLFL

-229 EHVEKL
+229 EHVDKL
-235 PALAPAIDEANVRHF
+235 PPLAPSVDEGTVVHF
-250 NVPDTIE
+250 TVPDTIE
-257 GWSDAMHELMLSY
+257 GWADAMQALMQSY

-279 YSKIRPRGS
+279 YSEVRARGAK
-288 LLETSGGRAPGH
+288 LKTSGGRAPGH

-310 RNILDGALGRKLKP
+310 RVVLDGAIGRKLKP
-324 IEAYDIMM
+324 IECYDIMM

-344 RSATICLFSVDDGE
+344 RSATICLFSPDDGE
-358 MMNAKRGNWFVENP
+358 MMNAKRGNWFETNP

-384 RDETSKAQFM
+384 RNETSKAQFL
-394 RIFAKQ
+394 RIFQKQ

-412 DLSHGCN
+412 DLAHGCN
-419 PCCEIGLNPHLEVTD
+419 PCCEIGLNPHLEVKD
-434 EAGNVTIESGWQ
+434 DQGNTTIESGWQ
-446 FCNLTEINGAKL
+446 FCNLTEINGARL
-458 VCEEDFRIAV
+458 QSEEDFRIAV
-468 RAATIIGTLQAGYT
+468 RAATIIGSLQAAYT
-482 DFPYLGATTEKLCR
+482 TFPYLGETTEKLCR

-508 MDSPNIALD
+508 MDSPAITLD
-517 PALQRQM
+517 PVLQQKM
-524 AAYAIEVNGDLSRKI
+524 AKYAIEVNREITLKL

-564 GIHPRYARRYF
+564 GIHPRHSRRYF

-582 TDPVYRFFNEQ
+582 TDPVYKHFNEQ
-593 NPHMCEES
+593 NQHMCEES

-616 EAPEK
+616 EAPEE
-621 AILRNEMSAM
+621 AILRSEMSAM
-631 DLLKY
+631 DLLRH

-648 TARPESNPG
+648 TARPELNPG

-669 PGEWDQVADYIWDNR
+669 DNEWDDVADYIWENR
-684 ADFTGVSM
+684 ADFTGISM

-709 VTPQEETLWNE
+709 ITAQDETLWNE
-720 LIAKFRT
+720 LISKFKP
-727 VDYTQMR
+727 VDYTLMQ
-734 EHEDVTNLQGE
+734 EQDDETNLQGE
-745 IACAGGS
+745 IACAGGA

>member
-1 MKDMDLKIRKR
+1 MEIKVKKR
-12 DASSVDY
+12 DAIAVDY
-19 DPTKISLAIEKA
+19 DESKIYNAIEKA
-31 VHCVTQDEGDLPV
+31 VKSATKSEEVPP
-44 HLKTIVNN
+44 HLATI
-52 ITAALDNIITGYAHR
+52 IKDISGKLDNIIEGYAR
-67 GQSEVDVEHIQ
+67 GGKEEVDVERIQ
-78 DLVEHQLMGAGL
+78 DLVEQQLMGAGL
-90 YEVARA
+90 YDVARA
-96 FILYRE
+96 YILYRE

-112 RPEASAIQDYMLVSR
+112 RPEASAIQDYMLASR
-127 YARYLPEF
+127 YARYIPEQ
-135 GRRETF
+135 GRRETY

-148 RDMHLRRY
+148 RDMHLRTF
-156 PQAEDDIRW
+156 PSAEEDIRW

-176 PSMRSMQFAGP
+176 PSMRSMQFGGP

-201 GICDRLEFFHDGLFL
+201 GICDRVEFFAEGLFL

-235 PALAPAIDEANVRHF
+235 PALAVSVDEGTVRH
-250 NVPDTIE
+250 VTVQDTIE
-257 GWSDAMHELMLSY
+257 GWADAMQELMNSY
-270 IEGYLVEFN
+270 IDGYLVEFN
-279 YSKIRPRGS
+279 YSLIRARGT
-288 LLETSGGRAPGH
+288 LLKTSGGRAPGH

-305 ALERA
+305 AIERA

-324 IEAYDIMM
+324 IEAYDVMM

-344 RSATICLFSVDDGE
+344 RSATICLFSADDGE
-358 MMNAKRGNWFVENP
+358 MMNAKRGNWFEENP

-384 RDETSKAQFM
+384 RNETSKAQFL
-394 RIFAKQ
+394 RIFTKQ

-419 PCCEIGLNPHLEVTD
+419 PCCEIGLNPHLEVKD
-434 EAGNVTIESGWQ
+434 ADGNVTIESGWQ
-446 FCNLTEINGAKL
+446 FCNLTEINGSRL
-458 VCEEDFRIAV
+458 LTEEDFRTAV

-482 DFPYLGATTEKLCR
+482 SFPYLGSTTEKLCQ

-508 MDSPNIALD
+508 MDSPAVTLD
-517 PALQRQM
+517 PVLQQKM
-524 AAYAIEVNGDLSRKI
+524 AKYAIEINREITLKI

-564 GIHPRYARRYF
+564 GIHPRHARRYF
-575 RRVQANK
+575 RRAQANK
-582 TDPVYRFFNEQ
+582 TDPVYKFFNET

-616 EAPEK
+616 EAPED
-621 AILRNEMSAM
+621 AILRSEMSAM

-657 LHHNVSNTLTVR
+657 LYHNVSNTLSVR
-669 PGEWDQVADYIWDNR
+669 EDEWDDVADYIWENR
-684 ADFTGVSM
+684 ADFTGISM
-692 LAAAGDKLYQQA
+692 LAASGDKIYQQA

-709 VTPQEETLWNE
+709 VTAQDETLWNE
-720 LIAKFRT
+720 LISKFKP
-727 VDYTQMR
+727 VDYTLMR
-734 EHEDVTNLQGE
+734 EEEDATNLQG
-745 IACAGGS
+745 
-752 CELV
+752 

>member
-1 MKDMDLKIRKR
+1 MVIKVKKR
-12 DASSVDY
+12 DAATVDY
-19 DPTKISLAIEKA
+19 DESKIFSAIEKA
-31 VHCVTQDEGDLPV
+31 VKSATKTDENVPP
-44 HLKTIVNN
+44 HLLTIVKD
-52 ITAALDNIITGYAHR
+52 ITAKLDNIIKGYEHR
-67 GQSEVDVEHIQ
+67 GQDEVDVEQIQ
-78 DLVEHQLMGAGL
+78 DLVEQQLMGAGL
-90 YEVARA
+90 YDVAKA
-96 FILYRE
+96 YILYRE

-112 RPEASAIQDYMLVSR
+112 RPDASAIQDYMLVSR
-127 YARYLPEF
+127 YARFLPEL

-141 AEAVGRV
+141 PEAVGRV
-148 RDMHLRRY
+148 RDMHLRTF
-156 PQAEDDIRW
+156 PGAETDIRW
-165 AFDQVLEKRCL
+165 AFDQVVDKRCL
-176 PSMRSMQFAGP
+176 PSMRSMQFGGQ
-187 AIERNHARMYNCTF
+187 AIEKNHARMYNCTF
-201 GICDRLEFFHDGLFL
+201 GICDRIEFFREGLYL

-235 PALAPAIDEANVRHF
+235 PELAPSVDEGTVVHF
-250 NVPDTIE
+250 TVPDTIE
-257 GWSDAMHELMLSY
+257 GWADAMHELVVSY
-270 IEGYLVEFN
+270 TEGYLVEFN
-279 YSKIRPRGS
+279 YSKIRSRGS
-288 LLETSGGRAPGH
+288 VLKTSGGRAPGH

-305 ALERA
+305 ALERC

-324 IEAYDIMM
+324 IECYDLMM

-344 RSATICLFSVDDGE
+344 RSATICLFSPDDGE
-358 MMNAKRGNWFVENP
+358 MMNAKRGNWFNENP

-384 RDETSKAQFM
+384 RNETSKAQFL
-394 RIFAKQ
+394 RIFQKQ

-406 GFYFAN
+406 GFYFSN

-419 PCCEIGLNPHLEVTD
+419 PCCEIGLNPHLEVKD
-434 EAGNVTIESGWQ
+434 AEGNITIESGWQ
-446 FCNLTEINGAKL
+446 FCNLTEINGAML
-458 VCEEDFRIAV
+458 HTEEDFRIAV

-482 DFPYLGATTEKLCR
+482 TFPYLGETTEKLCR

-508 MDSPNIALD
+508 MDSPSVTLD
-517 PALQRQM
+517 PIMQQKM
-524 AAYAIEVNGDLSRKI
+524 AKYAIEVNREISLKI
-539 GTEPAARLTCV
+539 NTEPAARLTCV

-564 GIHPRYARRYF
+564 GIHPRHARRYF

-582 TDPVYRFFNEQ
+582 TDPVYKFFNAQ
-593 NPHMCEES
+593 NPHMCNES

-616 EAPEK
+616 EAPEE
-621 AILRNEMSAM
+621 AILRSEMSAI

-648 TARPESNPG
+648 TARPETNPG
-657 LHHNVSNTLTVR
+657 LYHNVSNTLTVR
-669 PGEWDQVADYIWDNR
+669 DGEWDAVAEYIWENR
-684 ADFTGVSM
+684 ADFTGISM
-692 LAAAGDKLYQQA
+692 LAASGDKAYAQA

-709 VTPQEETLWNE
+709 LSAQDETLWNE
-720 LIAKFRT
+720 LIAKFHK
-727 VDYTQMR
+727 VDYTQM
-734 EHEDVTNLQGE
+734 HEQDDTTNLQGE
-745 IACAGGS
+745 IACAGGA